1 MRECDLPRIF
11 QYIGG
16 IIRELGGHAYMVG
29 GRPDHIHILTSL
41 PIKRNLPDFV
51 RIIKTNSSKWIKEIR
66 SENKEF
72 SWQEGYGAFSVSE
85 SGKEAVMHYISNQKE
100 HHKVRTTHE
109 EWMMFLDK
117 NGFYMDE
124 KTGRILKRESN

>member
-1 MRECDLPRIF
+1 
-11 QYIGG
+11 
-16 IIRELGGHAYMVG
+16 
-29 GRPDHIHILTSL
+29 
-41 PIKRNLPDFV
+41 
-51 RIIKTNSSKWIKEIR
+51 
-66 SENKEF
+66 
-72 SWQEGYGAFSVSE
+72 
-85 SGKEAVMHYISNQKE
+85 MHYISNQKE